1 MGVADIVYE
10 DRTVEKMV
18 DVWMDKYVDVPVV
31 KYLEEYVEVPVI
43 KKVKKVVKVPV
54 IEYVDK
60 VVEVPEIKTVTTY
73 VDDVTVEEKIKYVD
87 MHVDVIEEEIVYVP
101 TIRRIE
107 KPELELVDVE
117 IIVPKIKKVGVLME
131 INCEV
136 HHDVH
141 EEATSDIIVEIE
153 RKEDIVNDR
162 IHVNGGDLE
171 PIINSTHKWDRT
183 QIPAQFANFVLPE
196 LDSDGCCSDQ
206 LLQGHGA
213 APAAPIVQTAAFK
226 RTARQS
232 GGNSR

>member
-1 MGVADIVYE
+1 MGTQVIENIVEVADIVYE

-87 MHVDVIEEEIVYVP
+87 MHV
-101 TIRRIE
+101 
-107 KPELELVDVE
+107 E

-162 IHVNGGDLE
+162 IHVTGGDL
-171 PIINSTHKWDRT
+171 
-183 QIPAQFANFVLPE
+183 
-196 LDSDGCCSDQ
+196 
-206 LLQGHGA
+206 
-213 APAAPIVQTAAFK
+213 
-226 RTARQS
+226 
-232 GGNSR
+232 